1 MTVPTP
7 KATSDSSPPPGKFQP
22 TTLRCL
28 LGSSL
33 SATFALGLYA
43 LTYAIAQT
51 FANKPLTTTNTIAL
65 NISVAVRTLV
75 VGIVALGMGV
85 FSITALGLLALAI
98 QLALTKGKAKAPNSA
113 PES

>member
-1 MTVPTP
+1 MTAPTP
-7 KATSDSSPPPGKFQP
+7 KPTAAPSKPASQLQP
-22 TTLRCL
+22 TILRCL
-28 LGSSL
+28 MGSGL
-33 SATFALGLYA
+33 SAGLALGLYG

-51 FANKPLTTTNTIAL
+51 FANKPIMTTNTIAL

-85 FSITALGLLALAI
+85 FGITALGLLALAV
-98 QLALTKGKAKAPNSA
+98 QLALTRRKASNSA